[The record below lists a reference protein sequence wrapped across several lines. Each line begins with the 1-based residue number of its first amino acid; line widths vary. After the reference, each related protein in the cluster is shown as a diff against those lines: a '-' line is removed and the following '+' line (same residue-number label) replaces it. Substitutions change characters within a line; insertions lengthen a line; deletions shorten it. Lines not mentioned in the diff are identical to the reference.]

1 MSRAD
6 SSLSSLP
13 SLVPFKAR
21 RNPLELRLVFKTSWK
36 LGRPCLDEQ
45 NTRDVPSARALP
57 TEFVLQAIPYLGGRP
72 SNPPHKAHEKSCN
85 DVDVTQLAAQTSDTS
100 V

>member
-1 MSRAD
+1 MS
-6 SSLSSLP
+6 
-13 SLVPFKAR
+13 FKAQ